1 MFVHILCEWSKQW
14 SLQVKCFMLNISA
27 LCSFEVHLET
37 SWRDNMSW
45 SSRFHGLWF
54 ISLHSTII
62 NSDTLVHHPH
72 LSWVFVWWSC
82 WFAGIDTCRIELL
95 SSSVWHWCVGGAIQ
109 KKIIE
114 LSKSPKGRQCQCKVE
129 AMLRQG
135 YGNGKASSRQGQG
148 KFMAR
153 SRRGLGKVKARS
165 RQGREARSTTVKAS
179 MRIR

>member
-14 SLQVKCFMLNISA
+14 SLQVKCFILNISA

-109 KKIIE
+109 KK
-114 LSKSPKGRQCQCKVE
+114 LLNCLKVPRSRQSQCKVE

-135 YGNGKASSRQGQG
+135 HGNGKASSRQG
-148 KFMAR
+148 
-153 SRRGLGKVKARS
+153 RGSSWKGQGKVK
-165 RQGREARSTTVKAS
+165 E
-179 MRIR
+179 RIS

>member
-14 SLQVKCFMLNISA
+14 SLQVKCFILNISA

-54 ISLHSTII
+54 ISLHSTIT
-62 NSDTLVHHPH
+62 NSDTLVHHPC

-95 SSSVWHWCVGGAIQ
+95 SSSVWRWCVGGSHP
-109 KKIIE
+109 KKLIE
-114 LSKSPKGRQCQCKVE
+114 LSKSPKVKAKSMQGWGNVKARS
-129 AMLRQG
+129 RQG
-135 YGNGKASSRQGQG
+135 HGNCKASSRQGQG
-148 KFMAR
+148 KIMAR
-153 SRRGLGKVKARS
+153 SRRGLGKVKQGQGKVE
-165 RQGREARSTTVKAS
+165 RQLQQ
-179 MRIR
+179 